1 MEDGMTEVS
10 ISTPHHWLKGYFAKP
25 HGEGPWPAVIVL
37 HDIFGLTDV
46 TRGHADWLAKRQGE
60 WPWPAVIVLH
70 DIFGLTDVTHGHAD
84 GLAKEGYLAVALDL
98 FSWGGR
104 LRCIRALMVD
114 PGKRAGMAFDD
125 VDAARQWLESRQ
137 DCTGKTGVV
146 GFCATGN
153 FAILLAAGHGFSAVA
168 PNYGRVP
175 NDIDA
180 ILDGA
185 CPMVASFGG
194 RDWSL
199 RGAAARLKGALERR
213 QIEHD
218 VKEYR
223 DSGHSFLDEHKGLIG
238 VLGVVIGASY
248 KNKDAADARA
258 RIRAFFARHL
268 AGTQEN

>member
-1 MEDGMTEVS
+1 VQGRRYDRGGDHDSLPPTQ
-10 ISTPHHWLKGYFAKP
+10 GYLAKP
-25 HGEGPWPAVIVL
+25 QGEGPWPAVIVL

-46 TRGHADWLAKRQGE
+46 TRGHADWLAGE
-60 WPWPAVIVLH
+60 G
-70 DIFGLTDVTHGHAD
+70 F
-84 GLAKEGYLAVALDL
+84 LAIALDL

-114 PGKRAGMAFDD
+114 LAKRKGVAFDD
-125 VDAARQWLESRQ
+125 VDAVRQWLESRQ

-168 PNYGRVP
+168 PNYGHVP

-194 RDWSL
+194 RDWPL
-199 RGAAARLKGALERR
+199 RGAAARLQGALERNK
-213 QIEHD
+213 IEHD
-218 VKEYR
+218 VKEYP
-223 DSGHSFLDEHKGLIG
+223 DAGHSFLDEHKGLIG

-268 AGTQEN
+268 AA